1 MSKHVKTYVGCP
13 TSESLS
19 WFMPRI
25 SIGLM
30 DVDGIMVDILT
41 IVDGV
46 HKPTYE
52 SYD

>member
-1 MSKHVKTYVGCP
+1 MCRNMNREVGLC
-13 TSESLS
+13 L
-19 WFMPRI
+19 I
-25 SIGLM
+25 LIGLM